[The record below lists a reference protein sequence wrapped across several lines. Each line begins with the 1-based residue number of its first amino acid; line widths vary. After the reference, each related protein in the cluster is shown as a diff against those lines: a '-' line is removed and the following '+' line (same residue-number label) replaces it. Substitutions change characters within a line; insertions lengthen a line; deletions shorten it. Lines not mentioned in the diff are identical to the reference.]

1 MAGHGFRR
9 RAVSDGEVRLCPL
22 VAPTTDLAQ
31 AGSEGWL
38 QMASGSSARYEYIA
52 LRDCWTPPGT
62 GLSVGQAIARGPWHA
77 AVVARRLRRDS
88 RHSTT
93 ACRGARNRPILR
105 SRRFSLSDR

>member
-9 RAVSDGEVRLCPL
+9 RAVSDGDVRLCPL

-38 QMASGSSARYEYIA
+38 QMASGSSARYEYMA

-77 AVVARRLRRDS
+77 AVVARRLRRDRATLRQPAGALEIARSCARGVS
-88 RHSTT
+88 R
-93 ACRGARNRPILR
+93 
-105 SRRFSLSDR
+105 